1 MMVRAIAHKTEI
13 KMGIIYL
20 GTLDDLRN
28 PSLHQQHHDIQT
40 LFDPYLVWKIRK
52 LHKLFQT
59 ACFLI
64 SHYSCFSTLG
74 CLIFVVRFTVR
85 FRVNVFNHRTQHGS
99 TENSVNPCQQLL
111 SCYTLRRCI
120 SCGTAAWHQRS
131 TASIVAAVPAVAWES
146 GSTAF
151 VC

>member
-1 MMVRAIAHKTEI
+1 MVRAIAHKTEI
-13 KMGIIYL
+13 KMDIIYL

-28 PSLHQQHHDIQT
+28 PSLHQQHHDIQI
-40 LFDPYLVWKIRK
+40 LFDPYITHILSSLENSKVTQIGSNGMFSDIT
-52 LHKLFQT
+52 LFMLFH
-59 ACFLI
+59 AGLPCYYHL
-64 SHYSCFSTLG
+64 
-74 CLIFVVRFTVR
+74 
-85 FRVNVFNHRTQHGS
+85 TQHGS
-99 TENSVNPCQQLL
+99 TENSVNPCQQLR

-120 SCGTAAWHQRS
+120 SCGKAAWHQRS